1 LNGRKR
7 GGRSA
12 KGIADPEKQNADLDS
27 RNDNPNDKV
36 NPPARVVE
44 ANQLESALARCHCVE
59 HERD

>member
-1 LNGRKR
+1 MKMVIFLVQTREWSLRKR

-36 NPPARVVE
+36 L
-44 ANQLESALARCHCVE
+44 QLEL
-59 HERD
+59 